1 MTEQS
6 SQLPLVSVIIPAYN
20 AAHFMGETLDSI
32 FAQTFTRFEVIVI
45 NDGSSDTEELEQVL
59 QRYPANLRYI
69 KQDNQG
75 AAAARNA
82 GLRAATGEFVA
93 FLDADDTWVPAFL
106 EKQMELLRSSK
117 ADLVFAD
124 ALLFG
129 DSPLDGRTFMQMA
142 PPRGEVT
149 VENLLAVKVTV
160 LTSTV
165 LARRASIFDV
175 GLFDVSLRRGQDFD
189 LWLRLA
195 KAGARFAYTRD
206 VLAHHR
212 IVESGLSGGTISQL
226 QRTLAVLESVKART
240 DLTEGE
246 KAALQ
251 WNMNRTLRELALE
264 NGKEKLLGRDFPGA
278 LHSFN
283 EARKFAPSWKLV
295 FVCVALRIAPGMLW
309 RLYSRREM
317 TPAKSV

>member
-1 MTEQS
+1 MSEQ
-6 SQLPLVSVIIPAYN
+6 PPKDALVSIIIPAYN
-20 AAHFMGETLDSI
+20 AADFVGETLDSI

-45 NDGSSDTEELEQVL
+45 NDGSSDTEQLEQVL
-59 QRYPANLRYI
+59 QRYPANLCYI

-93 FLDADDTWVPAFL
+93 FLDADDTWIRSFL

-129 DSPLDGRTFMQMA
+129 DSPLEGRTFMQMN
-142 PPRGEVT
+142 PPKGEVT
-149 VENLLAVKVTV
+149 VENLLAVKATV

-165 LARRASIFDV
+165 LARRAPILDV
-175 GLFDVSLRRGQDFD
+175 GMFDVSLRRGQDFD

-212 IVESGLSGGTISQL
+212 VVESGLSGGTISQL
-226 QRTLAVLESVKART
+226 QRTLAVLESVEART

-246 KAALQ
+246 KIALQ
-251 WNMNRTLRELALE
+251 WNLNRTLRELALE
-264 NGKEKLLGRDFPGA
+264 NGKEQLLGRDFSGA
-278 LHSFN
+278 LESFN

-295 FVCVALRIAPGMLW
+295 FVCLALRIAPGMLW

>member
-1 MTEQS
+1 MTEQ
-6 SQLPLVSVIIPAYN
+6 PPENPTVSVIIPAYN
-20 AAHFMGETLDSI
+20 AAEFMGETLDSV

-45 NDGSSDTEELEQVL
+45 NDGSSDTEELERVL

-129 DSPLDGRTFMQMA
+129 DSPLEGRTFMQMD

-165 LARRASIFDV
+165 LARRAAILDV

-195 KAGARFAYTRD
+195 KAGTRFAYTRD

-212 IVESGLSGGTISQL
+212 IIESSLSGGTISQL
-226 QRTLAVLESVKART
+226 QRSLAVLESVKART

-264 NGKEKLLGRDFPGA
+264 NGKEKLLGRDFSGA

-295 FVCVALRIAPGMLW
+295 FVCLALRIAPGMLW
-309 RLYSRREM
+309 RLYCRREM